1 MNRTWVMNRIVPP
14 YSRHLR
20 LLATTGIVLIDG
32 CVVESGAY
40 WARVGYTLIRVFVSG
55 EKRVICLL

>member
-32 CVVESGAY
+32 WVVETGAY
-40 WARVGYTLIRVFVSG
+40 WARVGYTTMRFFCVW
-55 EKRVICLL
+55 